1 MALGVLLVLAL
12 VRFASLK
19 FVLNRSAETSKCK
32 AKEAPMKVGKRSTAC
47 SSLIETIWTLGV
59 AVASGLALLP

>member
-1 MALGVLLVLAL
+1 
-12 VRFASLK
+12 
-19 FVLNRSAETSKCK
+19 
-32 AKEAPMKVGKRSTAC
+32 MKVGNSSIAC